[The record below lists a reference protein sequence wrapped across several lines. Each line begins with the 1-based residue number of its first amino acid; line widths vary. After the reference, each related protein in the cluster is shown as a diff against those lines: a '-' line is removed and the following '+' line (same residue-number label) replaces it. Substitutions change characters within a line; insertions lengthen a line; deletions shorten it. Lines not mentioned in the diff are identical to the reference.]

1 MIVEMTRE
9 DYASL
14 LSGHGPRS
22 FTLADTPVAPI
33 EILRMLADLDAR
45 LVETFSPA
53 SWLIVESNE
62 VVGLCS
68 IVGSPDE
75 GQIAIGYG
83 IAPSRQGRGI
93 ARRAVG
99 EIIAWARANA
109 QVRAITAE
117 TAVAN
122 VASQRVLIRNG
133 FIQVGERVDDEDGPL
148 LCWRC
153 ATG

>member
-1 MIVEMTRE
+1 MIVETTGE

-14 LSGHGPRS
+14 LSGLGPRS
-22 FTLADTPVAPI
+22 FTLADTPIAPI
-33 EILRMLADLDAR
+33 EILRMLAGLDAR
-45 LVETFSPA
+45 LAETFSPA
-53 SWLIVESNE
+53 SWLIIENDE

-68 IVGSPDE
+68 IVRPPEQGE
-75 GQIAIGYG
+75 IAIGYG

-93 ARRAVG
+93 AGRAVG
-99 EIIAWARANA
+99 EIVAWARADA
-109 QVRAITAE
+109 RARAITAE

-122 VASQRVLIRNG
+122 IASQRVLIRNG
-133 FIQVGERVDDEDGPL
+133 FVQVGERVDDEDGSL

>member
-45 LVETFSPA
+45 VAETFSPA
-53 SWLIVESNE
+53 SWLIVEDEE

-68 IVGSPDE
+68 IVRPPEQGE
-75 GQIAIGYG
+75 IAIGYG

-99 EIIAWARANA
+99 KIVAWARADP
-109 QVRAITAE
+109 QVQAITAE

-122 VASQRVLIRNG
+122 AASQRLLIRNG
-133 FIQVGERVDDEDGPL
+133 FIQVGERIDDEDGPL

-153 ATG
+153 PTC